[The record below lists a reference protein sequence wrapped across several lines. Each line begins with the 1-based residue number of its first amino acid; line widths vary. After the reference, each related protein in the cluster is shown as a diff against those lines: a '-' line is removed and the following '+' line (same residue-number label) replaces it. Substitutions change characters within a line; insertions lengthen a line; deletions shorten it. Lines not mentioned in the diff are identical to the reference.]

1 MNEMIKFKD
10 NAVNR
15 KYLLYVVADYEN
27 LELRVVS
34 IYLDTFSIHYD
45 SFGKLDEMVSY
56 LRKSCELYQVDT
68 LLLNLD
74 NTVALEFYKEKNKDS
89 KDIWFAEIT
98 FAYDHMMPLIYEL
111 SHVEYM
117 DSSEFFIDDI
127 MLNSVY
133 YDNKEE

>member
-1 MNEMIKFKD
+1 MNEMIKFENK
-10 NAVNR
+10 AVNR

-34 IYLDTFSIHYD
+34 TYLDTFLIHYD

-74 NTVALEFYKEKNKDS
+74 NTVALEFYKEKNKDN